1 MIDPLCCFSQV
12 ASDYT
17 ATSMVGPLATVS
29 QQTNADL
36 ITALYHFW
44 SPLSRV
50 MASYPANI
58 QELLRSSI
66 AVRSGPVDLS
76 YGISC

>member
-1 MIDPLCCFSQV
+1 
-12 ASDYT
+12 
-17 ATSMVGPLATVS
+17 MVGPLATPS
-29 QQTNADL
+29 QQSNADL

-50 MASYPANI
+50 MASYPSNI

-66 AVRSGPVDLS
+66 AVRGGPIDAS
-76 YGISC
+76 YGVSC